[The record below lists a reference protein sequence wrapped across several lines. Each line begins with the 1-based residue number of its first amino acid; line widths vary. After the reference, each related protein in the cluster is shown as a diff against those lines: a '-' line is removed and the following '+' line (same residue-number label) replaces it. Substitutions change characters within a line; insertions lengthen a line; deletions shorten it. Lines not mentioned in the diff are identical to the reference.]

1 MAIFGTKT
9 RKEDEKDS
17 VAAEPVVSADQQP
30 VTSLPYMEV
39 IIQPRVSEKAGHLAK
54 NNQYVFK
61 VKLSANKV
69 EVKKAVERGYN
80 VKVVK
85 VNIVRMR
92 GKHRTFGRA
101 SGVTSDFKKA
111 IVTLKEGDKIQGIT
125 ETI

>member
-9 RKEDEKDS
+9 ENKDEKDAA
-17 VAAEPVVSADQQP
+17 VAPVLASDQQA
-30 VTSLPYMEV
+30 VTQLPYMEV

-54 NNQYVFK
+54 INQYVFK
-61 VKLSANKV
+61 VKLSANKI

-85 VNIVRMR
+85 VNIVRMK
-92 GKHRTFGRA
+92 GKNRTFGRA
-101 SGVTSDFKKA
+101 SGTTSAFKKA